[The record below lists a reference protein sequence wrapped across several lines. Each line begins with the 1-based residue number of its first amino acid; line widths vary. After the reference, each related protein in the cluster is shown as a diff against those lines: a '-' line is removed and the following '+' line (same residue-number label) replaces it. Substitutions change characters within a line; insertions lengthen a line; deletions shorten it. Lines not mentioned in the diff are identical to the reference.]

1 MIKSMCFKLDVKVEE
16 ADVLLINLY
25 IPNTETEQGAALLD
39 LAKMLETIKDLYDR
53 LLAGNFDFFFDISL
67 DSY

>member
-25 IPNTETEQGAALLD
+25 IPNTETEQVAALLD
-39 LAKMLETIKDLYDR
+39 LAKMLETIKDSYDR

>member
-25 IPNTETEQGAALLD
+25 IPNTETEQVAALLD

-53 LLAGNFDFFFDISL
+53 LFAGNFDFFFDISL